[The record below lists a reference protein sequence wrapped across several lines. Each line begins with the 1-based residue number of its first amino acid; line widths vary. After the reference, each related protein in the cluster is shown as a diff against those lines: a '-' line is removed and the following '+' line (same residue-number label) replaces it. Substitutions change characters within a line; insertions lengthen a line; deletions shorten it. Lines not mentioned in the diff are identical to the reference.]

1 MASDRETTIRR
12 WMLATV
18 SDGGIERLDDLHV
31 DDIDAVWKD
40 PTSWVSAGLTAY
52 GLALG
57 IRRELGLDVTVAL
70 AFSLVDAQDTSED
83 VFDTPAAFEK
93 QLDWSPPSLYLFKVG
108 DQQHLS
114 ATVRV
119 DPVPK
124 VLLSQLP
131 EDTKSF
137 LLRWLTEEGSQRR
150 SVFVQA

>member
-1 MASDRETTIRR
+1 MASDRETAIRR

-18 SDGGIERLDDLHV
+18 SGGGIERLDNFHV
-31 DDIDAVWKD
+31 DDIDAAWKD
-40 PTSWVSAGLTAY
+40 PASWVSAGLTAY
-52 GLALG
+52 GLAWG

-70 AFSLVDAQDTSED
+70 AFSLIDAQDTSED
-83 VFDTPAAFEK
+83 VFDTQAEFEK

-119 DPVPK
+119 DPLPK
-124 VLLSQLP
+124 VLLSQFR

-137 LLRWLTEEGSQRR
+137 LLRWRAEDGSQRR
-150 SVFVQA
+150 SVFVEA

>member
-1 MASDRETTIRR
+1 MASERETTIRR
-12 WMLATV
+12 WMLACV

-31 DDIDAVWKD
+31 DDIDGSWKD
-40 PTSWVSAGLTAY
+40 PTSWVSAGLVAY
-52 GLALG
+52 RLALG
-57 IRRELGLDVTVAL
+57 IQRELSLDVTVAL
-70 AFSLVDAQDTSED
+70 AFSLVDAQDTSRD
-83 VFDTPAAFEK
+83 VFETQQQFEK

-119 DPVPK
+119 DPLPK
-124 VLLSQLP
+124 ALFSQLP

-137 LLRWLTEEGSQRR
+137 LLRWLVEDGSQRR